1 MNGRPATYGPLA
13 DRPEGQRTRRAERI
27 SRAGLLVAA
36 AMLVLA
42 LPTQRRTPEVCLHPA
57 ETLARAGRSV
67 EVACRAT
74 PAGAEDVVRGPTR
87 LLFGLSIDPNRADL
101 QTLEALPGIGPARAL
116 AIVRERDRRPF
127 DALSDLARVPGIGPR
142 TVERLAG
149 LVAVVDTRR

>member
-1 MNGRPATYGPLA
+1 MNRAPA
-13 DRPEGQRTRRAERI
+13 DRRKRQQSRRAARI
-27 SRAGLLVAA
+27 ARAGLLVAA
-36 AMLVLA
+36 ALLVVA
-42 LPTQRRTPEVCLHPA
+42 LPTQRRTPLACIHPA
-57 ETLARAGRSV
+57 EILARTGRSV

-127 DALSDLARVPGIGPR
+127 DQLKDLARVPGIGPR

-149 LVAVVDTRR
+149 LVAVTDTRR

>member
-1 MNGRPATYGPLA
+1 MNRAPA
-13 DRPEGQRTRRAERI
+13 DRRKRQQSHRAERI
-27 SRAGLLVAA
+27 ARAGLLLAA
-36 AMLVLA
+36 ALLVVA
-42 LPTQRRTPEVCLHPA
+42 LPTQRRTPLACVHPA
-57 ETLARAGRSV
+57 EILAGTGRSV

-127 DALSDLARVPGIGPR
+127 DQLKDLARVQGIGPR

-149 LVAVVDTRR
+149 LVAVTDTRR